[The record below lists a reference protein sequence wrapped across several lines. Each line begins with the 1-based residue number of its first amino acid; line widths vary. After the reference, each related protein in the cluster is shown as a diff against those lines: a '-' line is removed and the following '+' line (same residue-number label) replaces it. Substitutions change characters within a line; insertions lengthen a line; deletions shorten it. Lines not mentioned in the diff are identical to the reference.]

1 MSAFVVNSVTLDY
14 RPRYVSYIVVDGNIR
29 PKYDYS
35 DLESVGFGTT
45 HFSHKKAFVEHVMT
59 WPIATESLY
68 TKIAALPLNKTIE
81 MYDDVD
87 NITKNIQILKRVII
101 PLKTMANELLYTITL
116 NFRFVE

>member
-1 MSAFVVNSVTLDY
+1 MSAFVVHSVTLDY
-14 RPRYVSYIVVDGNIR
+14 RPRYVSYIVVDSNIR

-35 DLESVGFGTT
+35 DLLTIGTGDA
-45 HFSHKKAFVEHVMT
+45 HFSHKKAFIEHTMA